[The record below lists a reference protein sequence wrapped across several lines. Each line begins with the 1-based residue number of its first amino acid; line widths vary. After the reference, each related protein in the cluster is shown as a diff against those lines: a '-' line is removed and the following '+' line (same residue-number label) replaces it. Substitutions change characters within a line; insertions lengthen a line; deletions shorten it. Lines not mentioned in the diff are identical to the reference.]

1 MKLLQSKKAV
11 ITGGSNGI
19 GLSIARAFAENGAD
33 VLIIG
38 RNIERLESAKTE
50 LLEYENKVMRISH
63 DLSKLD
69 SIPILS
75 RRIFDML
82 PDVDILVNNAGGAE
96 LMPFEE
102 VGRRN
107 LDYVL
112 DLNLK
117 SPFLLTQS
125 LLPSLKER
133 KGNIINIS
141 SFHAQRTVPGYP
153 ASVYAM
159 VKGAMNSFTRS
170 LAYELGPYGVRVNA
184 ISPGGIGT
192 QKKNT
197 ASSSISDPELMKKM
211 EDSIRSM
218 YPLGRMGNAND
229 MGGAAVYLASE
240 NASWVTGSILNIDGG
255 LSTN

>member
-11 ITGGSNGI
+11 ITGGSSGI
-19 GLSIARAFAENGAD
+19 GLSIAKAFAENGAD

-38 RNIERLESAKTE
+38 RNIERLENAKTE

-69 SIPILS
+69 SMPILS
-75 RRIFDML
+75 RRIFDIF
-82 PDVDILVNNAGGAE
+82 PDVDILVNNVGGAE
-96 LMPFEE
+96 LMPFED
-102 VGRRN
+102 VSRSN
-107 LDYVL
+107 LDYAL

-117 SPFLLTQS
+117 SPFLLTQF

-141 SFHAQRTVPGYP
+141 SFHAQRAIPGYP
-153 ASVYAM
+153 ATVYAM

-170 LAYELGPYGVRVNA
+170 LAYELGPCGVRVNA

-192 QKKNT
+192 QNVNAVSGRT
-197 ASSSISDPELMKKM
+197 SDSEFMKKM

-218 YPLGRMGNAND
+218 YPLGRIGSAD
-229 MGGAAVYLASE
+229 DLGGAAVYLASE